1 MSQNKANPSQRDTNV
16 WLKAECGSVSGGF
29 ENNYTYCNDIMGSD
43 SVGVDNGLHRNKRL
57 KLS

>member
-29 ENNYTYCNDIMGSD
+29 ENNYTYSNDIMWALTLWALIR
-43 SVGVDNGLHRNKRL
+43 VAP
-57 KLS
+57 